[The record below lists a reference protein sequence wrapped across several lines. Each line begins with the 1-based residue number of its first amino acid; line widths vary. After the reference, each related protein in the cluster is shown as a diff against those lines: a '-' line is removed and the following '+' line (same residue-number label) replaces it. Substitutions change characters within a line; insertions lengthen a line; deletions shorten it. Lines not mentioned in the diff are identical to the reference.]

1 MQQDY
6 FVLVID
12 LRTLAGLQ
20 GVSFFVFFL
29 LLCANSSC
37 LWVWGLFFV
46 VAVVVV
52 VVVLT
57 FIR

>member
-20 GVSFFVFFL
+20 GVSFFIFL
-29 LLCANSSC
+29 LLWANSFC

-46 VAVVVV
+46 VAVV
-52 VVVLT
+52 
-57 FIR
+57 F